1 MVRPYHS
8 LSLLSLLFG
17 RFRYCIMYLVCCI
30 RLRLSWDLSAPY
42 VPLFLGCESRWDSCV
57 NHIPDRDGRGW
68 GRCQTVWFSIFSC
81 RHGRTSRIDFFF
93 FFFITSCERCGKCV
107 SCLWCLGSGSR
118 SGSGSCHC
126 AVSSWIMHYVH
137 VCITLRLP
145 GRDPGSRCRKYTWA
159 LVNITSNSTQLISF
173 PLD

>member
-57 NHIPDRDGRGW
+57 NHIPDRDGRGC

-81 RHGRTSRIDFFF
+81 RHGRTSRIDFVFF
-93 FFFITSCERCGKCV
+93 FFLFFPVRGVGSACHV
-107 SCLWCLGSGSR
+107 SDVWVQGLGLVLVLVTVQWVHGL
-118 SGSGSCHC
+118 C
-126 AVSSWIMHYVH
+126 IMYMYALHYVF
-137 VCITLRLP
+137 
-145 GRDPGSRCRKYTWA
+145 
-159 LVNITSNSTQLISF
+159 LVVILGLDAGNIHEH
-173 PLD
+173 